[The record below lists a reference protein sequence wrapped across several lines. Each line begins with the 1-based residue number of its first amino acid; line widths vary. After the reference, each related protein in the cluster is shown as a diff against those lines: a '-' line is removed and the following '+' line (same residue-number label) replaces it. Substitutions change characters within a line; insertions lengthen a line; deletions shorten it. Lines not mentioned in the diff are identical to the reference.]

1 MDYQTRLN
9 SDITKE
15 IDYLA
20 SLRKQRMV
28 ADLRTELVY
37 GSLERL
43 ADMICNTVTDWSHPC
58 PVLPLSSVQQW
69 HKAREIVLADYEG
82 FGHDAWD
89 FARHYMKT
97 ELSFGY
103 ACYKDDIA

>member
-69 HKAREIVLADYEG
+69 HKAREIVLAD
-82 FGHDAWD
+82 
-89 FARHYMKT
+89 
-97 ELSFGY
+97 
-103 ACYKDDIA
+103 